1 MIDERQLL
9 QQLRQGPC
17 TGQALADT
25 LGVSRAAIWKRV
37 QALRNAGL
45 EISADRRTGY
55 ALVAPVDLLDAATI
69 RGLLPRAVDAAL
81 PALDV
86 RWSLDSTQAALLRR
100 DVAAPLPAVLLAER
114 QSAGRGRRG
123 RAWVSPLAAHL
134 YLSLAWRFDL
144 PLARLAGL
152 SLGVGMAVVDALRAL
167 RVAGVGLKWP
177 NDLLA
182 GGRKL
187 GGIVID
193 VSGEVGGPVTA
204 VIGIGVNVR
213 MPSAAASA
221 IDQPWCDLHGLA
233 DGRPPARNALAA
245 AVIARV
251 LQALPRFAE
260 HGLADTIARWPG
272 YDALAGQTVQI
283 DDARATFDAE
293 ALGLADDGGLRV
305 RTAHGERVLY
315 SGEVS
320 VRGVRR

>member
-9 QQLRQGPC
+9 RQLRQGPC
-17 TGQALADT
+17 TGQVLADT

-37 QALRNAGL
+37 QVLRNAGL
-45 EISADRRTGY
+45 EISADRRSGY
-55 ALVAPVDLLDAATI
+55 ALAAPLELLDAATI
-69 RGLLPRAVDAAL
+69 RGLLPRTVDAAL

-86 RWSLDSTQAALLRR
+86 CWTLDSTQTALLRR
-100 DVAAPLPAVLLAER
+100 EAAAPLPAVLLAER

-123 RAWVSPLAAHL
+123 REWVSPLAAHL

-152 SLGVGMAVVDALRAL
+152 SLGVGIAVVDALRAL
-167 RVAGVGLKWP
+167 GVAGVGLKWP

-193 VSGEVGGPVTA
+193 VSGEVGGPVTT
-204 VIGIGVNVR
+204 VIGVGVNVR
-213 MPSAAASA
+213 MPGAAASA

-245 AVIARV
+245 AVIAQV

-260 HGLADTIARWPG
+260 RGLADIIARWPG
-272 YDALAGQTVQI
+272 YDALAGQTVRV

-293 ALGLADDGGLRV
+293 VLGLADDGGLRV

-320 VRGVRR
+320 VRGAGR